1 MTPTMTV
8 PADARFGT
16 PPMLGLKDAAVQC
29 GVSVSTMR
37 RHRDELVKL
46 GATVS
51 EQGRWSIPIPALIEA
66 GLMDRRTPP
75 DTPVGIMTPT
85 LTPDYL
91 DQIAQLER
99 QLQEEILARKDA
111 HAGRVLAE
119 QVAAERER
127 IIQAQAQTLR
137 ILEAGTVTRDTNRSV
152 AADQDVAEYQD
163 DRRDGTVEG
172 TITGGHVADPATV
185 STGRSETATDG
196 AGAAAV
202 PAAPRPVR
210 FWDRLRRVR

>member
-1 MTPTMTV
+1 MGNFSEQVWGPSGE
-8 PADARFGT
+8 RHQ
-16 PPMLGLKDAAVQC
+16 QC
-29 GVSVSTMR
+29 GISVSTMR

-51 EQGRWSIPIPALIEA
+51 DQGRWSIPIPALIEA

-75 DTPVGIMTPT
+75 DALVGIMTPT
-85 LTPDYL
+85 LAPDYL
-91 DQIAQLER
+91 DQITQLER
-99 QLQEEILARKDA
+99 QLQEEILARKDE

-137 ILEAGTVTRDTNRSV
+137 ILEAGTVTRDATERSV
-152 AADQDVAEYQD
+152 AVDQDVAEHQD

-172 TITGGHVADPATV
+172 TITGGHVADPVTV
-185 STGRSETATDG
+185 ETGRSETAA
-196 AGAAAV
+196 AGVVAAEV
-202 PAAPRPVR
+202 PPASRPVR

>member
-1 MTPTMTV
+1 MTPA
-8 PADARFGT
+8 ADARFGT

-29 GVSVSTMR
+29 GISVSTMR

-51 EQGRWSIPIPALIEA
+51 DQGRWSIPIPALIEA

-75 DTPVGIMTPT
+75 DALVGIMTPT
-85 LTPDYL
+85 RTPEYL

-99 QLQEEILARKDA
+99 QLQEEILARKDE

-137 ILEAGTVTRDTNRSV
+137 ILEAGPVTRDTTERSV
-152 AADQDVAEYQD
+152 AVDQGA
-163 DRRDGTVEG
+163 GAVEG
-172 TITGGHVADPATV
+172 TITGGRVADPVTV
-185 STGRSETATDG
+185 DTGRSETAA
-196 AGAAAV
+196 AGVVAAEV
-202 PAAPRPVR
+202 PPASRPVR
-210 FWDRLRRVR
+210 FWDRLRRVK

>member
-1 MTPTMTV
+1 MT
-8 PADARFGT
+8 AASDARFGN
-16 PPMLGLKDAAVQC
+16 PPTLGLKEAAVQC

-51 EQGRWSIPIPALIEA
+51 DQGHWRIPIPALITA

-75 DTPVGIMTPT
+75 DALTGVVTSPVTPNM
-85 LTPDYL
+85 TPDYL
-91 DQIAQLER
+91 DRIAQLER
-99 QLQEEILARKDA
+99 QLQDEIMARKDE

-137 ILEAGTVTRDTNRSV
+137 ILEAAPSAQPSVIPPPETEQPMPAESVGTE
-152 AADQDVAEYQD
+152 AASPGPK
-163 DRRDGTVEG
+163 RRWWPWSDN
-172 TITGGHVADPATV
+172 
-185 STGRSETATDG
+185 SKGRHG
-196 AGAAAV
+196 A
-202 PAAPRPVR
+202 R
-210 FWDRLRRVR
+210 

>member
-1 MTPTMTV
+1 MTPA
-8 PADARFGT
+8 ADTRFGT
-16 PPMLGLKDAAVQC
+16 PPTLGLKDAAVQC
-29 GVSVSTMR
+29 GVSISTMR
-37 RHRDELVKL
+37 RHRYELVKL

-75 DTPVGIMTPT
+75 DAPAGIMTPT

-99 QLQEEILARKDA
+99 QLQEEILARKDE

-137 ILEAGTVTRDTNRSV
+137 ILEAGPVTRDTTDRSGAV
-152 AADQDVAEYQD
+152 
-163 DRRDGTVEG
+163 DRDAGHNAGHQGNQGDGTVEG
-172 TITGGHVADPATV
+172 TITGGHAADPVTV
-185 STGRSETATDG
+185 DTGRSETAAAG
-196 AGAAAV
+196 VGAAKV
-202 PAAPRPVR
+202 SPASRPVR
-210 FWDRLRRVR
+210 FWDRFRRVR